1 MSDKPS
7 DKPKVFDDFYEV
19 DCNECECWW
28 TNTCDGVPKGANRS
42 CNSFKATRSVVIPA
56 KIERLESRL
65 NSLSFGVLVLDIVV
79 AIHVLFDILK
89 PGL

>member
-1 MSDKPS
+1 MS

-56 KIERLESRL
+56 KIERLESAL
-65 NSLSFGVLVLDIVV
+65 KSLSFTV
-79 AIHVLFDILK
+79 ACTTVALLLHLLFDIFK

>member
-1 MSDKPS
+1 MS

-19 DCNECECWW
+19 DCNECEHYW

-42 CNSFKATRSVVIPA
+42 CNSFSATREVVIPK
-56 KIERLESRL
+56 KIERLESAL
-65 NSLSFGVLVLDIVV
+65 KSLSFSVFCVSLAV
-79 AIHVLFDILK
+79 AIHILFDIFK